1 MTLSMEHRERLVDRE
16 VWESTYFKLRRNLKT
31 RERRIEFFA
40 IGKEK
45 RILDIGCGDGLD
57 LLVFQRLGY
66 RHICCL
72 DISEGLLRRIDGFD
86 RICADA
92 CHTPIMSHSFDVVF
106 GDNIIHHLDA
116 GESLAEIKRILRPG
130 GELCLI
136 EPASSLCRR
145 VLDAVTFSPLS
156 RLFPLLRYRG
166 DHLREEWPLYSAW
179 LQRERGFS
187 SLLRRYAFEVVLYRR
202 TPLTVFIKCRST

>member
-1 MTLSMEHRERLVDRE
+1 LVNRKR
-16 VWESTYFKLRRNLKT
+16 WESTYLRLRRNLKT

-40 IGKEK
+40 IGREK

-57 LLVFQRLGY
+57 LLVFRRLGY

-106 GDNIIHHLDA
+106 GDNIIHHVDA
-116 GESLAEIKRILRPG
+116 EESLAEIKRILRPG

-145 VLDAVTFSPLS
+145 VLDAVTFSPLA
-156 RLFPLLRYRG
+156 RPFPYLRYRR
-166 DHLREEWPLYSAW
+166 DHLREEWPHYSAW
-179 LQRERGFS
+179 LERERGFP
-187 SLLRRYAFEVVLYRR
+187 SLLTGYAFEVVLYRR
-202 TPLTVFIKCRST
+202 TPLTVFIKCRSP